1 MAGISVHQDDLE
13 LTEPTMIEGFP
24 GVGLV
29 GKIAT
34 DHLIDTFD
42 MTYYATIRCEGLPRI
57 GIYHDGDRSVK
68 PPVRLY
74 ADEEHDLLALQ
85 SDVPVPKQ
93 AAGSMTDCLTG
104 WIETEGITP
113 IYLSGYP
120 QEERSVPPALYGIA
134 SGNAGGWLDEIDV
147 DPPGE
152 DGAVGGPT
160 GALLSEAAAR
170 RIDAV
175 GLVVETN
182 PQFPDPEAA
191 RSLIDGAIEPLLEF
205 DVPVEELIEHAEQI
219 REQREALAK
228 QLQAADEGESTKAQ
242 PLRMFQ

>member
-1 MAGISVHQDDLE
+1 MVGISVHEDGLE
-13 LTEPTMIEGFP
+13 LTEPTLIEGFP

-34 DHLIDTFD
+34 DHLIETFD
-42 MTYYATIRCEGLPRI
+42 MTYYATVRCDGFPRI
-57 GIYHDGDRSVK
+57 GIYHQGDRTAK
-68 PPVRLY
+68 PPVRIY
-74 ADEEHDLLALQ
+74 ADEDHDLLALQ

-93 AAGSMTDCLTG
+93 AASSMTDCVTG
-104 WIETEGITP
+104 WIEQESITP
-113 IYLSGYP
+113 VYLSGYP
-120 QEERSVPPALYGIA
+120 EENRSIPPKLYGVA
-134 SGNAGGWLDEIDV
+134 TGEAGSRLDDIDIGAP
-147 DPPGE
+147 DE

-170 RIDAV
+170 RIDAL

-191 RSLIDGAIEPLLEF
+191 RVIIDKAIEPLLGF
-205 DVPVEELIEHAEQI
+205 DVPVDALVDRAEEI
-219 REQREALAK
+219 RDKREALAQ
-228 QLQAADEGESTKAQ
+228 QLQQADEEESTQAH